1 MSSGK
6 IQAFTMIEPVDIQ
19 YTFDGGGGLARSA
32 EAKFRGKNTI
42 RQGLLRPFDI
52 RVSLT
57 A

>member
-19 YTFDGGGGLARSA
+19 YTFDGGGGFARSA